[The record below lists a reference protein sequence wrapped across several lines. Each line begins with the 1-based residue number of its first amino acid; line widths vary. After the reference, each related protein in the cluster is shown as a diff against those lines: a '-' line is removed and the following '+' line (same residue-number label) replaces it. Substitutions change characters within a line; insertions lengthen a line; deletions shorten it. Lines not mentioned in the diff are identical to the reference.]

1 MKLWLSCIF
10 CILLGGFIAYWQG
23 PAIWFDFQLQNTK
36 LERTTAYEVTEA
48 KCKNRL
54 FVLASCDVTLSQIAD
69 KTEHKFD
76 YMLFGRLGGE
86 SVYALVD
93 SQTNAVTTNVGVS
106 HVWNRLLMLLV
117 FCGLFVG
124 GGLLLLFNLI
134 FRRDVTTARL
144 NRR

>member
-1 MKLWLSCIF
+1 MKLWLSSIVCIV
-10 CILLGGFIAYWQG
+10 LGGFLTMWQA
-23 PAIWFDFQLQNTK
+23 PPIWSDFQLRSVK
-36 LERTTAYEVTEA
+36 LERTADYAVTKAE
-48 KCKNRL
+48 CKTRA
-54 FVLASCDVTLSQIAD
+54 FVLASCDVTLSAVAD

-76 YMLFGRLGGE
+76 YMLFGRMGGE